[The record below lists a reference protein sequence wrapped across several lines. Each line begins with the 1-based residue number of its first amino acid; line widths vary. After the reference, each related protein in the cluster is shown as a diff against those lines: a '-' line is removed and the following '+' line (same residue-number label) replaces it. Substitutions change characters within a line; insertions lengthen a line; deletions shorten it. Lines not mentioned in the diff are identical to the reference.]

1 MRRQGR
7 LLSSSIFIISTTIPI
22 RNSSVTRDIAIAR
35 VVVMVVLIFGGE
47 GTGTDGSELGVLHAF
62 IFGFGFGF
70 ALPEALFAVAGGV
83 VVGGAGAV
91 AFFAF
96 VGAGEDDFEG
106 GADEEEEAGG
116 WVRNSEVEGLRGLM
130 LTRR

>member
-1 MRRQGR
+1 MRRKRRFLRGR
-7 LLSSSIFIISTTIPI
+7 VFVISTAIPI
-22 RNSSVTRDIAIAR
+22 RYGGVASDVAIAR
-35 VVVMVVLIFGGE
+35 VVVVVLIFGGQ
-47 GTGTDGSELGVLHAF
+47 GSGTDSSELGVLHAF
-62 IFGFGFGF
+62 VFIFGL

-96 VGAGEDDFEG
+96 VGAGEEDFEG

-116 WVRNSEVEGLRGLM
+116 RVSRCSVLDMRGNM